1 MIKGNVMKG
10 SISWAWFHKLGSPKW
25 FYGISGRMLPW
36 LSIAAVLLIGIGLV
50 WGLAFAPPDYQQG
63 NSFRIIYI
71 HVPTAML
78 AQSCYVMMAV
88 AGVVGLVWK
97 MKIADIA
104 LQCAA
109 PIGAWMTA
117 VALVTGAIWGKP
129 TWGSWWVWDAR
140 LTSMLILLFLYFGLI
155 ALGNAITNRDSAAKA
170 CAVLAIVGVIN
181 IPIIK
186 FSVEWWNTLHQGA
199 TFSLTEKPA
208 MPAEMWLPLLFMV
221 LGFYCFFGAVLLMRM
236 RLEVLKREARS
247 SWVKDEVLK
256 NLGQLPIKGAA

>member
-1 MIKGNVMKG
+1 ML
-10 SISWAWFHKLGSPKW
+10 SWTWFHKLGSPKW
-25 FYGISGRMLPW
+25 FYGLSGRLLPW
-36 LSIAAVLLIGIGLV
+36 FSVAAVLLLGIGVV

-78 AQSCYVMMAV
+78 AQSCYVLMAV

-97 MKIADIA
+97 MKIADVA

-109 PIGAWMTA
+109 PIGASLTA
-117 VALVTGAIWGKP
+117 VALLTGAIWGKP

-140 LTSMLILLFLYFGLI
+140 LTSMLILLFLYLGLI
-155 ALGNAITNRDSAAKA
+155 ALGQAISNRDSAAKA

-186 FSVEWWNTLHQGA
+186 YSVEWWSTLHQGA
-199 TFSLTEKPA
+199 TFTLTERPK
-208 MPAEMWLPLLFMV
+208 MPAQMWLPLLFTV
-221 LGFYCFFGAVLLMRM
+221 LGFYCFFAVVLLLRM

-247 SWVKDEVLK
+247 SWVKAEVAA
-256 NLGQLPIKGAA
+256 QLESRS